1 MLSHRSDTK
10 FEIRRSGD
18 QVAASPEEAH
28 AAAIAAF
35 RAQRVEDLLAEDGWL
50 TVIGLEWLELV
61 DNRVGSG
68 DDNDIVLPGGPPRLG
83 VVTVTES
90 GETRIALDPA
100 ADATIGGKP
109 VRHARLVD
117 SEEDYHHPTVVR
129 YGIHNFYI
137 VDRDGRKGL
146 RIKDNENADRRRFP
160 GLDYFDVDL
169 SWRVEADWV
178 PLDPPREMLVA
189 TGWGNISTKI
199 AKHKAVFSRDGK
211 TYELFPVPNQ
221 NTDLMFVLADRTS
234 GRETYGACR
243 FLIGELLDEK
253 KIVLDFNKAVNTPCA
268 FSAFATCP
276 IAPPENRLTL
286 RITAGEKTYK
296 SHR

>member
-1 MLSHRSDTK
+1 MLSHRSDT
-10 FEIRRSGD
+10 D
-18 QVAASPEEAH
+18 LDVAGSRDLAALSPAQAH
-28 AAAIAAF
+28 AAVLSAF
-35 RAQRVEDLLAEDGWL
+35 RAQRVRDLMAEDGWL
-50 TVIGLEWLELV
+50 TVIGLEWLETG
-61 DNRVGSG
+61 DNRIGSG
-68 DDNDIVLPGGPPRLG
+68 ADNDIVLLGGPARLG
-83 VVTVTES
+83 IVTVTAG
-90 GETRIALDPA
+90 GETSIALDPA
-100 ADATIGGKP
+100 ADATIGGEP
-109 VRHARLVD
+109 LRQARLVD

-129 YGIHNFYI
+129 YGVNNFYI

-146 RIKDNENADRRRFP
+146 RIKDNRNAARREFP
-160 GLDYFDVDL
+160 GLEYFDVDL
-169 SWRVEADWV
+169 AWRVEADWV

-199 AKHKAVFSRDGK
+199 AKCKAVFSRDGK

-243 FLIGELLDEK
+243 FLVGELAGDG
-253 KIVLDFNKAVNTPCA
+253 KIVLDFNKAVNPPCA